1 MQCMPGVGTWLPL
14 RTHIRK
20 RFNRNMKRYAKV
32 ILLQVCAK
40 CKKTNLPTRK
50 FCIGCGSSLLVH
62 AIKRKKERSMLAPKR
77 WNAAAEKYYSVIEA
91 SYSGFKTAD
100 SHAIESQDEI
110 VRPSQIVRDRIRTTK
125 YTRVESEL
133 EKARRA
139 FARADAVG
147 INEEKAGIVETR
159 MVRAS
164 EIPELMR
171 TARERERTPIR
182 ETPDMDAMRTRE
194 LVSRK
199 TMTGETVTPVREAAE
214 KKMLGALSTYVT
226 PDRTDSPSS
235 PALKENTV
243 SSTEDQ
249 TGRFASFSS
258 SRYEVAPSESMPEHQ
273 TDSPPAVEV
282 PLVWELA
289 PEMLPKGRAT
299 AATPQPKSVSAPEG
313 STFEYPRAVYKAMG
327 AARLEQARR
336 LVATGRKEE
345 AQRAAYI
352 SRTFF
357 ELARDDAGVTQVD
370 RLKGIRSDR

>member
-1 MQCMPGVGTWLPL
+1 
-14 RTHIRK
+14 
-20 RFNRNMKRYAKV
+20 
-32 ILLQVCAK
+32 
-40 CKKTNLPTRK
+40 
-50 FCIGCGSSLLVH
+50 
-62 AIKRKKERSMLAPKR
+62 MLAPKR

-91 SYSGFKTAD
+91 AYSGFKTVD
-100 SHAIESQDEI
+100 SHTIERQDEI

-147 INEEKAGIVETR
+147 IRKEKAGIVETR

-171 TARERERTPIR
+171 KARERKRMGSR

-194 LVSRK
+194 FVSRK
-199 TMTGETVTPVREAAE
+199 ATTGDTLTSAREAE
-214 KKMLGALSTYVT
+214 ERKMLGALSTYVS
-226 PDRTDSPSS
+226 PDKTDSPSS
-235 PALKENTV
+235 AALTKDTAL
-243 SSTEDQ
+243 STEDE

-258 SRYEVAPSESMPEHQ
+258 SRYEVTPSEPMPEHR
-273 TDSPPAVEV
+273 TVSPPEVKV

-289 PEMLPKGRAT
+289 PETPPKGRAT
-299 AATPQPKSVSAPEG
+299 AATPQMESVSAPEAD
-313 STFEYPRAVYKAMG
+313 TFAYPRAVYKAMG
-327 AARLEQARR
+327 VARLEQARR

-357 ELARDDAGVTQVD
+357 ELARDDAGITQVD
-370 RLKGIRSDR
+370 RLKGIRSGK